1 MNLQPPQLVPAIS
14 AIHSSSIQEVTEMAK
29 NTGKEFRE
37 GSVDDRTQFE
47 TPSGNSAKRDT
58 KTGEIID
65 VKTTDKSKFKGV
77 AEETDAR
84 RTKSK

>member
-1 MNLQPPQLVPAIS
+1 
-14 AIHSSSIQEVTEMAK
+14 MAK

-58 KTGEIID
+58 TTGEIID

-77 AEETDAR
+77 AEEPDAR

>member
-1 MNLQPPQLVPAIS
+1 
-14 AIHSSSIQEVTEMAK
+14 MAE
-29 NTGKEFRE
+29 NTGKGYRE

-58 KTGEIID
+58 ETGQIVD

-77 AEETDAR
+77 AEEPDGR
-84 RTKSK
+84 RTKSE